1 MPVWPPKE
9 MVEAQ
14 KKAAAEDSEA
24 PLPERAEPR
33 RAPALPAAL
42 PEAPRRPRVPALPAR
57 LPEEIERIET
67 AVGGPSPPLFI
78 KVERYTEV
86 LDYIQKLRSHALSL
100 RDALNA
106 LNEIQKEI
114 ETGLGTSQKALDS
127 FNSILGLLYEK
138 LSQRRSPR
146 EKRPEPKPM
155 PAKPRTPQEVETYA
169 KNLFNELERLKSNL
183 KSIS

>member
-1 MPVWPPKE
+1 MI
-9 MVEAQ
+9 EAQ
-14 KKAAAEDSEA
+14 KKTAAEAAETS
-24 PLPERAEPR
+24 PSMLPERIAAPR
-33 RAPALPAAL
+33 ERAPAPPAGFPRLPPRPAA
-42 PEAPRRPRVPALPAR
+42 PPRMPRRLS
-57 LPEEIERIET
+57 EEIGDVEA

-78 KVERYTEV
+78 KVERYKEV

-100 RDALNA
+100 RDALDA

-127 FNSILGLLYEK
+127 FNGILGLLHEK
-138 LSQRRSPR
+138 LSQRKSAA
-146 EKRPEPKPM
+146 EKRPEPKPL

-169 KNLFNELERLKSNL
+169 KNLFNELEKLKSNL